1 MKIRWAIFD
10 LLAIALSCPGYLHV
24 AQSSQEHKLGSLA
37 FQPYEYK
44 IEGQSIE
51 CELGRLVVKENRKS
65 QNSNIIELAF
75 VRLKSTAAK
84 PGPPIIYL
92 EGGPGS
98 SAIGIARFAE
108 YMRAF
113 AKLREAG
120 DVILLDQRGVGLSRP
135 NLTRLSSQ
143 SLPLDFFA
151 DQEAAL
157 RTIKERSREAA
168 EYFRKQ
174 GVDLR
179 AYNTVESADD
189 VDDLRRALGVDK
201 INLVGFSYGTHLAL
215 AAIRRHGDNLNR
227 VALIGTEGPNHT
239 QKLPST
245 SDKQIETISK
255 LASQDPAI
263 GKLVPDLTGLMKRVF
278 DRLHKQP
285 AVVSVT
291 DRRTNKLVDLKIGK
305 FGLQLITI
313 FDLGDTS
320 DLPSFPALFYTIDK
334 GDYSLLARFAE
345 KRYNQLGAGV
355 PVIMEVMD
363 SSSGATRERQA
374 LIAREARRSLLGN
387 VMNFLDVGDVFG
399 NPDLGEDYRSPI
411 RTNVPTIFVSGTLD
425 NNTPPFQADEV
436 RKGFTHSAHL
446 VVENAGH
453 EDMLIN
459 PHVQQALVDYFNDRD
474 LSRLRISLPP
484 LRFLPIPDKK

>member
-1 MKIRWAIFD
+1 
-10 LLAIALSCPGYLHV
+10 
-24 AQSSQEHKLGSLA
+24 
-37 FQPYEYK
+37 
-44 IEGQSIE
+44 
-51 CELGRLVVKENRKS
+51 
-65 QNSNIIELAF
+65 
-75 VRLKSTAAK
+75 
-84 PGPPIIYL
+84 
-92 EGGPGS
+92 
-98 SAIGIARFAE
+98 
-108 YMRAF
+108 
-113 AKLREAG
+113 G
-120 DVILLDQRGVGLSRP
+120 D
-135 NLTRLSSQ
+135 
-143 SLPLDFFA
+143 
-151 DQEAAL
+151 
-157 RTIKERSREAA
+157 
-168 EYFRKQ
+168 
-174 GVDLR
+174 
-179 AYNTVESADD
+179 
-189 VDDLRRALGVDK
+189 
-201 INLVGFSYGTHLAL
+201 H
-215 AAIRRHGDNLNR
+215 LNR